1 MGGSFCGERKRNQPS
16 SEGKGFCLSG
26 NRYIHL
32 HLPPI
37 GALKKIIIDS
47 KKCWESSGRGPA
59 LDNFPGCPIWFD
71 ARLSTFHTWFPDS
84 TLIGIWVKKIWAPCW
99 MALAQLPLSC
109 WFNCSF
115 DDLIPNSLVSKA
127 QTRLQHHCPWPS
139 MTIHDHPRPVNLLLY
154 RCNWTFGSI
163 DGLNHAIMS
172 ATPPQPRRCANMP
185 CISCSNAFFGLKSI
199 TSRHETQRSAKHWSN
214 MILIQHIYT

>member
-1 MGGSFCGERKRNQPS
+1 MKKDCLNDPWNWANHRMVGWFSNWWFIFKLMGVVFCGERKRNQPS
-16 SEGKGFCLSG
+16 SEDKGFCLSG

-59 LDNFPGCPIWFD
+59 LDNFPGCPIFNMIWCKAFHIPHMVS
-71 ARLSTFHTWFPDS
+71 RFHTAWH
-84 TLIGIWVKKIWAPCW
+84 LGQKIWAPCW

-115 DDLIPNSLVSKA
+115 DDLIPNSLVSKV

-139 MTIHDHPRPVNLLLY
+139 MTIHDQSTYFFIVV
-154 RCNWTFGSI
+154 TG
-163 DGLNHAIMS
+163 GLD
-172 ATPPQPRRCANMP
+172 P
-185 CISCSNAFFGLKSI
+185 
-199 TSRHETQRSAKHWSN
+199 
-214 MILIQHIYT
+214 